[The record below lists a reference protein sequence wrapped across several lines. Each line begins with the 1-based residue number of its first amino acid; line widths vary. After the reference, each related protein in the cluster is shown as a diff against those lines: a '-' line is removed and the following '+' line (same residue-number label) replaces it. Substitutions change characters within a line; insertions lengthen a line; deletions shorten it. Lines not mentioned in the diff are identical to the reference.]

1 MIAFLR
7 IRRLL
12 ERVTMKEKEKSSKNE
27 ISIAPRQVDVRA
39 VIYAR
44 YSSDLQRRYAET
56 GAGDSEA

>member
-1 MIAFLR
+1 
-7 IRRLL
+7 
-12 ERVTMKEKEKSSKNE
+12 MKEKEKSSKNE

-56 GAGDSEA
+56 GAR